1 MATEPSKSPVS
12 LFIGILY
19 RTGVG
24 VVIHTIRNT
33 EALTFSSIPLK
44 RIVRFSVNRSNLENG
59 KINPSGLNL
68 IPVDSPLM
76 IADIDTTRNGTIWQS
91 IVRQRLRID
100 VVAARIDE
108 DTVFITPRVRL

>member
-44 RIVRFSVNRSNLENG
+44 RIVRFSVNRSNLEYG

>member
-1 MATEPSKSPVS
+1 MMTTEPSKCPVG

-24 VVIHTIRNT
+24 VIIHAIRNT
-33 EALTFSSIPLK
+33 EALTFSSISFK
-44 RIVRFSVNRSNLENG
+44 RIVRFSVNRSNFENG
-59 KINPSGLNL
+59 KINPRGLNL

-91 IVRQRLRID
+91 IVS
-100 VVAARIDE
+100 
-108 DTVFITPRVRL
+108 